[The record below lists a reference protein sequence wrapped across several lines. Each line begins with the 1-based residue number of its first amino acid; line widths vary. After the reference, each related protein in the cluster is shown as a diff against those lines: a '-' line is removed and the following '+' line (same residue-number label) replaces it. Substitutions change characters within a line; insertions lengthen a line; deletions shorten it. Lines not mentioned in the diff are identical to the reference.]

1 MFTVGLTGGIGSGK
15 STVADCF
22 AAHGVPVIDTDVI
35 ARELTTPGGAALNA
49 IRAVFGE
56 TVMQADGTLDRA
68 ALRRRVFADSA
79 ARHQLEAILHPRIR
93 QVVEQKLA
101 TLTAPYALIVIPLL
115 VQRQDHPQGAGRGC
129 KADKSA
135 TTTHRPEGE
144 RLAAYPL
151 RVETSG
157 YQDVLNRVLV
167 VDCPEEAQIA
177 RVMARNGLTH
187 AEIKA
192 ILAAQAGRAERLAV
206 ADDIIVNTASLEA
219 LRAEVAALHQ
229 RYLALAAAP
238 SP

>member
-22 AAHGVPVIDTDVI
+22 AALGMPVIDTDVI
-35 ARELTTPGGAALNA
+35 ARELTAPGGAGLEA
-49 IRAVFGE
+49 IRAVFGA

-93 QVVEQKLA
+93 QGVEQKLA

-115 VQRQDHPQGAGRGC
+115 V
-129 KADKSA
+129 
-135 TTTHRPEGE
+135 
-144 RLAAYPL
+144 
-151 RVETSG
+151 ETGG
-157 YQDVLNRVLV
+157 YRDVLNRVLV
-167 VDCPEEAQIA
+167 VDCPEAVQIA
-177 RVMARNGLTH
+177 RVMARSGLAH
-187 AEIKA
+187 GEIKA

-229 RYLALAAAP
+229 HYLALAAATP
-238 SP
+238 P